1 MRASIRMHDPP
12 IVVQFVQ
19 LREQTRRLNQLKR
32 IRVNQEHVIERISR
46 PSMNYLVYQVTIEDP
61 KVLSKPWT
69 SAPRVWT
76 LGHED
81 LLEYYC
87 TNNQDVDQYKALKS
101 KESGNDTNG
110 NK

>member
-1 MRASIRMHDPP
+1 
-12 IVVQFVQ
+12 V
-19 LREQTRRLNQLKR
+19 
-32 IRVNQEHVIERISR
+32 ERITR

-81 LLEYYC
+81 LLEYFC

-101 KESGNDTNG
+101 KEAGADGKSN